1 MFLFLFFEEIPLQR
15 FFPSTWLLGTALR
28 PVLVMEPGGE
38 SIDVDMLGL
47 KDVVHS
53 TPIVL
58 VLEMCVC
65 VCVCVCG

>member
-1 MFLFLFFEEIPLQR
+1 
-15 FFPSTWLLGTALR
+15 
-28 PVLVMEPGGE
+28 MEPGGE

-47 KDVVHS
+47 SDVVLS

-65 VCVCVCG
+65 VYVCVDDTG